1 MTNIVSFVMGTCSGV
16 YLAQNYDI
24 PDIKLIATKF
34 LDYVNSLEKTN
45 NQKNNDDQNGS
56 HSNKLDKYK

>member
-1 MTNIVSFVMGTCSGV
+1 MGTCSGV